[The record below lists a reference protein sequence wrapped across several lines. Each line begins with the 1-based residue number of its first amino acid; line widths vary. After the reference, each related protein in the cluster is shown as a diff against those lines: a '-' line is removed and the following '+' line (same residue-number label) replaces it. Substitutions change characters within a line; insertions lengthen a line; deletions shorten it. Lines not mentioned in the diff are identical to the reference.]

1 MMEMKETYKNHETEY
16 INEMRKFRK
25 SKMNEQK
32 KKLPNISH
40 TNLDKHIPSHT
51 SKIKRSDEQP
61 KRKYMKKYFLVKRL
75 NPRKKKEKV
84 QENDSEDR
92 YFN

>member
-1 MMEMKETYKNHETEY
+1 MKQACKSHEADY

-32 KKLPNISH
+32 KKLPTINSN
-40 TNLDKHIPSHT
+40 NLDKHIPSHV
-51 SKIKRSDEQP
+51 SKKKKNEDHP
-61 KRKYMKKYFLVKRL
+61 KRKYMKKYFLVKRI

-84 QENDSEDR
+84 QENDSEDI